1 MNIPLSKFNSWIAC
15 PISGQ
20 KIKRFDSLVD
30 VSSVLGNIFS
40 LLKVGNNTI
49 CCWLNR
55 CPDIEEVEQINESI
69 EIVLEDIEGKAILV
83 FFVEKFNLKAL
94 KSWEEKRDKL
104 DSKFELQVVI
114 CDEVP
119 GYNSDIF
126 TFLPSFEALYQS
138 APKYPIQISKTL
150 YSSVL
155 GRENIDSFE
164 SLYLKIVENLGKA
177 VSRLKI
183 TEDFYRDC
191 FHRATN
197 TSNDFLATMSHEIRT
212 PMNGVIGMINLL
224 LETQLTSEQLE
235 YVNSTKESAES
246 LLSII
251 NDILDYSKIESH
263 QLDLEEI
270 GLSFSRI
277 CDDAIDLLSLRSVEK
292 GISISCHVDHD
303 VPNNLLGD
311 PGRFR
316 QVLINLFSNAVKFTE
331 KGYVEILV
339 TRLADT
345 KDEFSNVKI
354 EVRDTGIGISEG
366 AQEKI
371 FSSFTQEDVSTTRKY
386 GGTGLGLAITKK
398 LVLMMNGS
406 IELESEIG
414 KGTIFTIIVSLKKDT
429 NKSEDSPTYLNGRK
443 ILVFEKDSL
452 YAKNLYLELQKFGG
466 RPEIYSDESS
476 FTSELESH
484 SFDIVI
490 LDPLDIN
497 LAPYELEIL
506 ASKSLLIASVR
517 IDKLALV
524 KSYRSIGFQGFLSKP
539 YKFSQLNEVI
549 SDLLGVKHYGTEPD
563 YEDADVGAKGTRIL
577 LAEDNPVN
585 QIIAKKVFEKLG
597 CTVEVAENGLEAF
610 EKLSREKH
618 DIVFMDCQ
626 MPILDGYDA
635 TRRIRTEH
643 VFKDVPI
650 IAMTANA
657 LAGDKEKCLD
667 IGMNDYLSK
676 PIVADQI
683 DTVLAKW
690 RS

>member
-1 MNIPLSKFNSWIAC
+1 MNIMLSKFDSWIAC
-15 PISGQ
+15 PASGQ
-20 KIKRFDSLVD
+20 KITRYQDLIGLTSESDLQ
-30 VSSVLGNIFS
+30 FS
-40 LLKVGNNTI
+40 FLRIGDHMV
-49 CCWLNR
+49 CCWLNH
-55 CPDIEEVEQINESI
+55 CPKKDETVQIENAINQI
-69 EIVLEDIEGKAILV
+69 LEDVNKKGILV
-83 FFVEKFNLKAL
+83 FFLDKYSPSKLNPLEDCVAKFSEKVLFSAVVTYPVKAQDSEHLKFFNSLEDLYRWGA
-94 KSWEEKRDKL
+94 S
-104 DSKFELQVVI
+104 Q
-114 CDEVP
+114 
-119 GYNSDIF
+119 
-126 TFLPSFEALYQS
+126 SFEIRNS
-138 APKYPIQISKTL
+138 I
-150 YSSVL
+150 YSSFLDKKISNQEEFYLDLIKSL
-155 GRENIDSFE
+155 GRS
-164 SLYLKIVENLGKA
+164 
-177 VSRLKI
+177 VSCLKI

-224 LETQLTSEQLE
+224 LETNLTSEQLE

-277 CDDAIDLLSLRSVEK
+277 CDDAIDLLSLKSVEK
-292 GISISCHVDHD
+292 GISISCYVDQD

-316 QVLINLFSNAVKFTE
+316 QILINLFSNAVKFTE

-339 TRLADT
+339 SRLPDT
-345 KDEFSNVKI
+345 IDQFTNIKI
-354 EVRDTGIGISEG
+354 EVRDTGIGISES
-366 AQEKI
+366 AQQKV

-398 LVLMMNGS
+398 LVLMMNGRIDLDS
-406 IELESEIG
+406 KLGQGS
-414 KGTIFTIIVSLKKDT
+414 TFTICVSLKKDVT
-429 NKSEDSPTYLNGRK
+429 KSEASPSYLNGRR

-466 RPEIYSDESS
+466 RPELYSDEAS
-476 FTSELESH
+476 FLLELKSH
-484 SFDIVI
+484 TFDIVI

-497 LAPYELEIL
+497 LPPYELEVI

-517 IDKLALV
+517 IDKLSLV
-524 KSYRSIGFQGFLSKP
+524 KSYRSIGFQGFLTKP

-549 SDLLGVKHYGTEPD
+549 SDLLGVKYYGTEQNYD
-563 YEDADVGAKGTRIL
+563 DLDVSAKNMRIL

-585 QIIAKKVFEKLG
+585 QIIAKKVFEKMG
-597 CTVEVAENGLEAF
+597 CSVEVAENGLEAIQ
-610 EKLSREKH
+610 KLKKDKH
-618 DIVFMDCQ
+618 DILFMDCQ

-635 TRRIRTEH
+635 TKRIRQEH
-643 VFKDVPI
+643 EYSDVPI

-657 LAGDKEKCLD
+657 LAGDRDKCLE
-667 IGMNDYLSK
+667 IGMDDYLSK

-683 DTVLAKW
+683 DAVLTKW
-690 RS
+690 RN